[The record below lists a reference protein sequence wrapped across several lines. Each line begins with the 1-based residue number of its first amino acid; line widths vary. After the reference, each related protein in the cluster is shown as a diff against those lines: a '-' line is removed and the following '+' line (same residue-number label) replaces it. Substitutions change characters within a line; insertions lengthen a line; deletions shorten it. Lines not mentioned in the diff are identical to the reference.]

1 MKFSHTSGT
10 SFYFH
15 VSIIFIFAAL
25 KFAHDKITDSHFKAR
40 VGGEI
45 CQADINGYVNM
56 LDTSGGK
63 FGSKNHYPSEG
74 DTTATPRTT
83 TIKNEFIFYLRISRH
98 PKVV

>member
-56 LDTSGGK
+56 LATSGGK
-63 FGSKNHYPSEG
+63 FGSKNRYPSEG
-74 DTTATPRTT
+74 DTR
-83 TIKNEFIFYLRISRH
+83 EFKHS
-98 PKVV
+98 